1 MKQAVVAMLCAGM
14 ISSMA
19 VSEIHGADT
28 QNFDYT
34 GNYSAVLKN
43 KSASNKTYTSKTSDQ
58 NTALANNGTVTL
70 DSVKLIKTGSDN
82 DGDATNFYGVNSN
95 VLAVG
100 SSAKAYI
107 KNSAIVSNSTGTN
120 GVFATNKGTVY
131 LNNSTI
137 KTVTGDNARGLDAT
151 YGGTIIANKMTIS
164 TEGAHSA
171 ALATD
176 RGGGTISVTNSK
188 LSTKGSGSPLIY
200 STGTIE
206 VDHVSGTSSTS
217 QIAGMEG
224 KNVILINN
232 SKLTSTSDQTSGSD
246 PVKNGVIIYQ
256 STSGDAD
263 TSSSTVA
270 HFQAVDSTLSS
281 SITSGSMFYLTNTSA
296 NVILKNTTLNFNSN
310 KVNLLQVEGNNANS
324 WGTAGSNG
332 ASVNFTMI
340 NQKATGNISVDTI
353 SSANV
358 YVTSSS
364 TYKGKTSITT
374 NSVNTNKTD
383 APITMNVDKTSTWVV
398 TGNSTLAN
406 LNVEDGA
413 KIVDTDGKTVTIKV
427 NGVTKVQG
435 TSSYV
440 INVTGTYSTT
450 VKLTNNNSLKTA
462 TSRKDFDQYFNTTT
476 TYGTNSGSQ
485 GSSIST
491 SGISIP
497 TDTNKNYSSSN
508 TSSSTNTPYMIIGA
522 LLLSL
527 MVYIINIIV
536 FRK

>member
-19 VSEIHGADT
+19 ISEIHGADT

-171 ALATD
+171 TLATD

-200 STGTIE
+200 S
-206 VDHVSGTSSTS
+206 
-217 QIAGMEG
+217 
-224 KNVILINN
+224 NN

-281 SITSGSMFYLTNTSA
+281 FITSGSMFYLTNTSA

-383 APITMNVDKTSTWVV
+383 APITMNVDKTSTWIV

-427 NGVTKVQG
+427 NGVTKIQG

-450 VKLTNNNSLKTA
+450 VKLTSNNSLKTA
-462 TSRKDFDQYFNTTT
+462 TSRKDFDQFFNTTT